1 MLVVASG
8 LCLYIIYLRC
18 LNAAK
23 GIVWIAR
30 VGIGARQ
37 SVPFDFILSI
47 IVLVSFIEKKTRRA
61 GPSASIPTAK
71 TGSSWGPPRLLSEP
85 KYRSWPIS
93 SRIGR
98 KKRFRLLPSPCL
110 PPLRPSL
117 SLQQLRQLSSAAARN
132 RRAAAKPTR
141 KRLIKT

>member
-1 MLVVASG
+1 MWLAVSVSTPFTV
-8 LCLYIIYLRC
+8 RC
-18 LNAAK
+18 PNAAK
-23 GIVWIAR
+23 RHCGLR
-30 VGIGARQ
+30 VLEEAPQ
-37 SVPFDFILSI
+37 SVPFGFVLSL
-47 IVLVSFIEKKTRRA
+47 IVLVFLFIEKTHRA

-98 KKRFRLLPSPCL
+98 KKRFQRLPSPCL